1 MPTTS
6 IWNAWGS
13 PAGTVKWIFQ
23 IERFLDRMET
33 FFYKDNLLALFPT
46 EAFVY
51 CVVNNSNRCWK
62 WLTFQLL
69 SGVQGDET
77 LKADISI
84 FCCYRIMESA
94 CPRTRRLG
102 GVLRWTQLNL
112 RQRYMSFVLRV
123 SSQQDK
129 HHWAIYQSNLY
140 YTFSRDKGVWR
151 QEKEVTPGLW
161 ETFWGDDIVLQHIL
175 WWDYMNSRFR
185 KHVNC
190 CHVSNMYL
198 Q

>member
-1 MPTTS
+1 MIDFPATLRGAGWWNPEGRHFNFLLLQDHGVGLPQDKTSRRSIKMNSVEYETTVHVICS
-6 IWNAWGS
+6 
-13 PAGTVKWIFQ
+13 Q
-23 IERFLDRMET
+23 
-33 FFYKDNLLALFPT
+33 
-46 EAFVY
+46 
-51 CVVNNSNRCWK
+51 
-62 WLTFQLL
+62 
-69 SGVQGDET
+69 
-77 LKADISI
+77 
-84 FCCYRIMESA
+84 
-94 CPRTRRLG
+94 
-102 GVLRWTQLNL
+102 
-112 RQRYMSFVLRV
+112 V

-140 YTFSRDKGVWR
+140 YTFSRDKGVGR

-175 WWDYMNSRFR
+175 WWNYMNSHFR